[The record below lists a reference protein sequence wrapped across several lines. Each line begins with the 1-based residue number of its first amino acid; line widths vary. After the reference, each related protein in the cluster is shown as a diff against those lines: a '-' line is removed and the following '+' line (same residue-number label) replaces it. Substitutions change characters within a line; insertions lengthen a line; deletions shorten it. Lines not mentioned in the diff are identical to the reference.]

1 MNKDAVLLLGRILVA
16 ILFVPAG
23 WGKLMGGLAG
33 TAGYI
38 ASKGLTMPGVLAAG
52 AIVVELGV
60 GLAFLVGW
68 KGRWAALILALFS
81 LVAALLFHNFWS
93 MTDAAAISNNRI
105 NFYKNIAM
113 VGGLLFAYVT
123 GPGRYSVDRA

>member
-23 WGKLMGGLAG
+23 WSKLTGGLAG

-38 ASKGLTMPGVLAAG
+38 ASKGLPMPGVLAAG

>member
-23 WGKLMGGLAG
+23 WSKLTGGLAG

-38 ASKGLTMPGVLAAG
+38 ASKGLPMPGVLAAG

-123 GPGRYSVDRA
+123 GPGRNSDDRA